1 MRGIFQ
7 LPPNKEKKAVREE
20 NCMELMNYLE
30 FETYVKENLKVLLPE
45 AYQDSD
51 VCIKEM
57 RRPGYTYR
65 GVGVKKMND
74 NYGIVVDLEQFY
86 EAYRKNMP
94 ISKVMFSIAS
104 YVQTELPPIEVEGVM
119 DYEWTRKRLFIRV
132 MNRMWCRDYLK
143 RVPHLVAEDLAVT
156 PHIKMFET
164 GDRLSS
170 TPVTYELMERY
181 GIRKKQLLRDAAE
194 NGMRLF
200 PPRLK
205 YLADVIGVDRDERVQ
220 RIITNDRGLNGAA
233 ALFYPGEMER
243 TAAQMGGSFYAVP
256 TSVHEFILEPADTDK
271 SETQMMDALHETL
284 RVFTNEDDWLSDHL
298 YYYDAER
305 HQFAAVYA
313 EEKQNKLS

>member
-1 MRGIFQ
+1 
-7 LPPNKEKKAVREE
+7 
-20 NCMELMNYLE
+20 MELMNYRE
-30 FETYVKENLKVLLPE
+30 FEVYVKENLKILLPE

-51 VCIKEM
+51 VDVREM
-57 RRPGYTYR
+57 QRPGHTYR
-65 GVGVKKMND
+65 GIAVTKMND
-74 NYGIVVDLEQFY
+74 NYGIVVDLERFY
-86 EAYRKNMP
+86 EAYKHDMP

-104 YVQTELPPIEVEGVM
+104 FVQTELPPIEVERIT
-119 DYEWTRKRLFIRV
+119 DYDWTRKHLFIRV

-156 PHIKMFET
+156 PHIRMLET
-164 GDRLSS
+164 GKRLSS

-181 GIRKKQLLRDAAE
+181 GVCKEQLLRDAAE
-194 NGMRLF
+194 NGMHLF

-205 YLADVIGVDRDERVQ
+205 YLADVIGVSRDERVQ

-271 SETQMMDALHETL
+271 SEKQMTDALHETL
-284 RVFTNEDDWLSDHL
+284 RVYTNEDDWLSDHL

-305 HQFAAVYA
+305 HQFASVYA
-313 EEKQNKLS
+313 EEKQIEVS